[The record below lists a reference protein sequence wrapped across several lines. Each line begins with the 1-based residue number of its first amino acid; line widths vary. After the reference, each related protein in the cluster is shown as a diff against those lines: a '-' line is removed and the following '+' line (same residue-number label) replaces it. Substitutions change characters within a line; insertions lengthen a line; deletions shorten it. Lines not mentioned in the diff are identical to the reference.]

1 MHLIVLDDVLVG
13 TGFTWDKTSIQDVQ
27 KGGSATPILQTYL
40 HHLLGREENMTMVE
54 PIPQGLLTKM
64 VSLIELFPSANHPC
78 PCFVQLDNNIY
89 LYNHFQ

>member
-1 MHLIVLDDVLVG
+1 
-13 TGFTWDKTSIQDVQ
+13 
-27 KGGSATPILQTYL
+27 
-40 HHLLGREENMTMVE
+40 MTMVE

-64 VSLIELFPSANHPC
+64 VSLIELFPSANHPR